1 MLSLEHIPC
10 DLETKINIL
19 ETGSFSKLAVT
30 ELQPLGFFLKVNAE
44 DKKYTLKVNAKR
56 KNT

>member
-10 DLETKINIL
+10 DLETKINII

-30 ELQPLGFFLKVNAE
+30 EPKGVEVFVRVVLSSDVLYVLWQG
-44 DKKYTLKVNAKR
+44 
-56 KNT
+56 

>member
-30 ELQPLGFFLKVNAE
+30 DQLKIQMEVVRVRGSVSV
-44 DKKYTLKVNAKR
+44 DLR
-56 KNT
+56 LC